1 VLRKLVAERNRNQHQ
16 QECTVGSVP
25 SPPVV
30 LPPVGGFELTLEVTL
45 ASIPADAASRTAI
58 IEHFACLRAV
68 VYGKRTQK

>member
-1 VLRKLVAERNRNQHQ
+1 
-16 QECTVGSVP
+16 
-25 SPPVV
+25 VV